1 MKSFKF
7 VFPLF
12 LVVLLGCSGGKSSQN
27 SGLAALALSGS
38 GGSSNSSPVQV
49 VSLNLSQAFGG
60 KSGLTDVMAVRSR
73 VALSASL
80 TSSSSN
86 ILSANTWKRLSDLT
100 SSVRISKGQVLN
112 FAIVPKT
119 GNLTNVNPIEIG
131 TYTGTGKVGVIGFQ
145 KSANNDGSGI
155 KLKKD
160 FNPHGVTAVA
170 LIARDK
176 AGESNFNF
184 STLKTESS
192 KLAKATSSNLS
203 AVIGTLDSGIQ
214 AFANSIS
221 GSIAAMVTAAEG
233 KQGSD
238 AIRLIVLERY
248 ADIAYHT
255 YSKAYKDAVNMSN
268 TIQTKLISKAATAN
282 DSDINAIKDEW
293 VKARASYLL
302 VEAFRFSN
310 NPIDTKGI
318 FACDDHTTNPPVT
331 SKGECEGY
339 MNAWPL
345 SENTIDAYISGKSSS
360 ADITFANIL
369 SRNEKDKPAGAAID
383 TDVKIGWH
391 AIEYLLWGKDTST
404 TGPGSR
410 PTGDLVGNELLK
422 QKRRKYLS
430 EVTDGL
436 VNHLKALRDQW
447 DKNKTNNFRNK
458 TFISN
463 PKTSVTNIFRG
474 LGKLLSGEIGAER
487 LTLGLNS
494 KNQENEHS
502 CFSDNTKADFFYDI
516 QGILNIW
523 EGKYE
528 LKLGTVEPTLIA
540 NGGGLKDLVKVSN
553 VSLANQL
560 TNTLI
565 RNRDYFCLN
574 IYPSDP
580 NYTINCT
587 GETKISGRYDQV
599 IADGNVEKTKLRTVE
614 RSFILELKTQITKAG
629 QAVGVTITDFAVNLF

>member
-38 GGSSNSSPVQV
+38 GGSSNSSPAQV

-60 KSGLTDVMAVRSR
+60 KSGLTDVVAVRSP

-80 TSSSSN
+80 TSSSNN

-100 SSVRISKGQVLN
+100 SSVKVSKGQVLN

-119 GNLTNVNPIEIG
+119 GNLTDVDPIEIG
-131 TYTGTGKVGVIGFQ
+131 TYTGTGKTDVIGF
-145 KSANNDGSGI
+145 KRSDATSDDGSGI
-155 KLKKD
+155 SLKTG

-176 AGESNFNF
+176 TGFNF

-203 AVIGTLDSGIQ
+203 AVIRNLNDSTIQ
-214 AFANSIS
+214 SLATDVKSLVS
-221 GSIAAMVTAAEG
+221 ELVKAALGQKGKELYTA
-233 KQGSD
+233 
-238 AIRLIVLERY
+238 VLERY

-268 TIQTKLISKAATAN
+268 TIQTRLISKPSPN
-282 DSDINAIKDEW
+282 DYDLVAMKNEW

-318 FACDDHTTNPPVT
+318 FACNDNTATPSTT

-345 SENTIDAYISGKSSS
+345 SETTIDAYITSKSLDS
-360 ADITFANIL
+360 ITFADIL
-369 SRNEKDKPAGAAID
+369 SRNEKDRPSNGKID

-391 AIEYLLWGKDTST
+391 AIEYLLWGQDTSEAEA
-404 TGPGSR
+404 GSR
-410 PTGDLVGNELLK
+410 SISALTGSGVNQVNE
-422 QKRRKYLS
+422 KRRKYLS
-430 EVTDGL
+430 EVTNGL
-436 VNHLKALRDQW
+436 VAHLKALRDQW
-447 DKNKTNNFRNK
+447 DPKKTDNFRNK
-458 TFISN
+458 TFQKDS
-463 PKTSVTNIFRG
+463 TVSVRNIFRG
-474 LGKLLSGEIGAER
+474 LGKLLAGEIGSER
-487 LTLGLNS
+487 LSLGLGS
-494 KNQENEHS
+494 QNQENEHS

-528 LKLGTVEPTLIA
+528 LKLGTVEPTLTA
-540 NGGGLKDLVKVSN
+540 NGRGLKDLVIPSN
-553 VSLANQL
+553 PTLANQI
-560 TNTLI
+560 TNVLVK
-565 RNRDYFCLN
+565 NRDYFCLN
-574 IYPSDP
+574 IYNVDP
-580 NYTINCT
+580 NYKRDCS
-587 GETKISGRYDQV
+587 GVTKINGRYDQV
-599 IADGNVEKTKLRTVE
+599 ILKSNNEQNKLKAVES
-614 RSFILELKTQITKAG
+614 SFILELRTQITKAG
-629 QAVGVTITDFAVNLF
+629 KAVGVTITDFTVN